1 MRHDDATD
9 DRTKAAGEQR
19 SASASTR
26 GAFQKDHGDYAGP
39 DVHISARIGALAQ
52 GDEILVGRE
61 SLDGC
66 SRFRAPSRAP
76 RRKGFEGVRSSSSQ
90 SPGAETRGAYR
101 SRSRGRASAGA
112 VGAGVAPRSL

>member
-1 MRHDDATD
+1 MRHGDATD

-19 SASASTR
+19 SESASTG
-26 GAFQKDHGDYAGP
+26 GAFHKDDDYAGQG
-39 DVHISARIGALAQ
+39 VNMAARIVPAQ
-52 GDEILVGRE
+52 GGEIVVSVRAATPA
-61 SLDGC
+61 
-66 SRFRAPSRAP
+66 RAFRAPSRAP
-76 RRKGFEGVRSSSSQ
+76 RRKGFERVRSSSSQ